1 MISGEVNQ
9 YKEYKKA
16 EKGDSYR
23 KKTSWSLREL
33 RCVDAKDADKGEFDL
48 QFDKVYKWVASSPKE
63 KDEFILCIVKICN
76 RYLTR
81 QKPQF
86 LHIGPK

>member
-1 MISGEVNQ
+1 M
-9 YKEYKKA
+9 
-16 EKGDSYR
+16 
-23 KKTSWSLREL
+23 REL

-48 QFDKVYKWVASSPKE
+48 QFDKVYKWVASSLKE
-63 KDEFILCIVKICN
+63 KDEFILSIVKICN